1 MQTSG
6 FKQPPASVVTVYRPA
21 EIEIVE
27 KKSRFIASVL
37 PIRTEP
43 EALAFLEGLRKK
55 HYNASHN
62 CYAYQIGERHELS
75 RFSDDGEPGGTA
87 GMPMLNVLQAEDVH
101 DVIVVVTRYF
111 GGTLLGA
118 GGLVRAYTKA
128 THDGLHAAQVIT
140 KKLYARMLVD
150 TDYNLSGKVQYG
162 TLNAGHIIHDTV
174 YTDIVRFTVLVE
186 YAAVDGFVTYIQ
198 DLTAATAVVTPDDF
212 VYGADVDGE
221 TVLFPVSSPC
231 V

>member
-6 FKQPPASVVTVYRPA
+6 SNQPPTSVVTIYRAA

-37 PIRTEP
+37 PVTAEP

-62 CYAYQIGERHELS
+62 CYAYQIGERHTLR

-128 THDGLHAAQVIT
+128 AHDGLHAAQIIT
-140 KKLYARMLVD
+140 KKLYARMLVN

-162 TLNAGHIIHDTV
+162 TLHAGHIIHDTA

-186 YAAVDGFVTYIQ
+186 QAQTAGFLTLVQ
-198 DLTAATAVVTPDDF
+198 DMTAATATVTPDGF
-212 VYGADVDGE
+212 VYGAALDGE
-221 TVLFPVSSPC
+221 IVLFTES
-231 V
+231 